1 MKEECSPAP
10 VQHALGEGMKKAL
23 TEMLILYTLSSR
35 EHYIQEIIESIAR
48 KSGGVLHIVFP
59 YASLYRLMDDGY
71 VEELKKRNAPDGRR
85 RQYYAITPSG
95 QEHLNAL
102 LVAYRNIQAGL
113 NSILNEGGHNYD
125 ETGEAL

>member
-23 TEMLILYTLSSR
+23 TEMLVLYTLSSR

-48 KSGGVLHIVFP
+48 KSGGVLQVVFP

-95 QEHLNAL
+95 QAHLDAL
-102 LVAYRNIQAGL
+102 LVAYRNILKGV
-113 NSILNEGGHNYD
+113 NSILNEGGCPDD
-125 ETGEAL
+125 ETDKAL